1 MKLMIKSE
9 DIVDGKVNITEI
21 KGKYAI
27 VKVSGKISV
36 DWEKSLTAMNIMAEH
51 GWKCIQLIAG
61 GSFAGFLVERA

>member
-21 KGKYAI
+21 KGKYAL

-36 DWEKSLTAMNIMAEH
+36 DWEKSLTALNIMAEQ
-51 GWKCIQLIAG
+51 GWKCIQLVAG
-61 GSFAGFLVERA
+61 GSFACFLVERA